1 MATNNKLKFYR
12 KATAPASPATGAIW
26 FDTANR
32 TVQVYT
38 GTEWEKYA
46 GNLNNATWDN
56 KTQTLVI
63 TKHDGSSITINLSD
77 VASASAMTSALALKA
92 DKSVV
97 DGIVA
102 DYLKGSDKTEL
113 SGAISTAKSDVIG
126 TAADAATASTIY
138 GAKKYADDKIA
149 ALDASVQSADG
160 DFVSVQVIQKD
171 GVIDGVSVIETDIAS
186 AATLAEVKGKVDAFF
201 AGADISA
208 TADKYK
214 DTLKELQTY
223 MTEDAAAA
231 TALTG
236 EVAKLK
242 AVTVNGQ
249 SVMNGEAANAIVLDA
264 GHIKLNNYQKVSA
277 SDLAATDTVLVA
289 LAKLE
294 ARVDAA
300 AAGGVQSVNGLTGSV
315 TIAEGAGN
323 GTIKVGT
330 EDVKVK
336 GLASAAYTEASAY
349 ATADQGSKAD
359 QAETDIAA
367 IKNYSINGKK
377 FSAANGGAVT
387 LTDSNITFDNPDSST
402 DYPFSGAENV
412 HEALIGLGNAA
423 KGLNTDKQDKITDLE
438 TIRSGAALGA
448 SSIQDVDAAPQQN
461 FITVTDSNATRI
473 IGANVSVADVDI
485 NNVAAANSAKLVTD
499 YAVKTYIDD
508 CIFWQEF

>member
-1 MATNNKLKFYR
+1 MSTNNKLKFYR

-26 FDTANR
+26 FDTTNR

-113 SGAISTAKSDVIG
+113 SGAINTAKSDVIG

-264 GHIKLNNYQKVSA
+264 GHIKLTNYKEVAA
-277 SDLAATDTVLVA
+277 SDLSATDTVLVA

-315 TIAEGAGN
+315 TIAEGTGN
-323 GTIKVGT
+323 GTIKVGA

-349 ATADQGSKAD
+349 ATAAQGSKAD

-367 IKNYSINGKK
+367 IKNYSVNGKK
-377 FSAANGGAVT
+377 FSVAAGGAVT
-387 LTDSNITFDNPDSST
+387 IGAGDIAYSGSLN
-402 DYPFSGAENV
+402 DYLEGQTVAGALNQAEVSFSEMD
-412 HEALIGLGNAA
+412 
-423 KGLNTDKQDKITDLE
+423 TRKQDKITDLE

-461 FITVTDSNATRI
+461 FITVTDSDATRI
-473 IGANVSVADVDI
+473 IGANVSVAGTDI
-485 NNVAAANSAKLVTD
+485 NNVTAANSAKLVTD

>member
-26 FDTANR
+26 FDTTNR

-264 GHIKLNNYQKVSA
+264 GHIKLTNYQKVSA

-315 TIAEGAGN
+315 TIAEGTGN
-323 GTIKVGT
+323 GTIKVGS

-349 ATADQGSKAD
+349 ATAAQGSKAD

-367 IKNYSINGKK
+367 IKNYSVNGRK
-377 FSAANGGAVT
+377 FSEASNGAITLYDSDISYEAGADNVYVKG
-387 LTDSNITFDNPDSST
+387 TDV
-402 DYPFSGAENV
+402 E
-412 HEALIGLGNAA
+412 EALDNAEA
-423 KGLNTDKQDKITDLE
+423 SFIAMNNAKQDKITDLE

>member
-138 GAKKYADDKIA
+138 GAKKYADEKVA
-149 ALDASVQSADG
+149 ALDATVTGNGGIVD
-160 DFVSVQVIQKD
+160 VTVTQVD
-171 GVIDGVSVIETDIAS
+171 GVITSVAVEDADVAS

-264 GHIKLNNYQKVSA
+264 GHIKLTNYQKVSA

-323 GTIKVGT
+323 GTIKVGA

-349 ATADQGSKAD
+349 ATAAQGSKAD

-367 IKNYSINGKK
+367 IKNYSVNGKK
-377 FSAANGGAVT
+377 FSAAEGGAVT
-387 LTDSNITFDNPDSST
+387 IGAGDIAFESPGGAT
-402 DYPFSGAENV
+402 DYPFNGAITVN
-412 HEALIGLGNAA
+412 EAFIGLGNAV
-423 KGLNTDKQDKITDLE
+423 KGLNTNKQDNISDLSD
-438 TIRSGAALGA
+438 IRSGAALGA

-485 NNVAAANSAKLVTD
+485 KNVAAANSAKLVTD

>member
-26 FDTANR
+26 FDTTNR

-264 GHIKLNNYQKVSA
+264 GHIKLTNYQKVSA
-277 SDLAATDTVLVA
+277 ADLAATDTVLVA

-323 GTIKVGT
+323 GTIKVGA

-349 ATADQGSKAD
+349 ATAAQGSKAD

-367 IKNYSINGKK
+367 IKNYSVNGRK
-377 FSAANGGAVT
+377 FSEASNGAITLYDSDISYEAGADNVYVKG
-387 LTDSNITFDNPDSST
+387 TDV
-402 DYPFSGAENV
+402 E
-412 HEALIGLGNAA
+412 EALDNAEA
-423 KGLNTDKQDKITDLE
+423 SFIAMNNAKQDKITDLE

-448 SSIQDVDAAPQQN
+448 SSIQDVDAAPNQN
-461 FITVTDSNATRI
+461 FITVTDSNATRS

-485 NNVAAANSAKLVTD
+485 KNVAAANSAKLVTD

>member
-26 FDTANR
+26 FDTTNR

-264 GHIKLNNYQKVSA
+264 GHIKLTNYQKVSA

-315 TIAEGAGN
+315 TIAEGTGN
-323 GTIKVGT
+323 GTIKVGST
-330 EDVKVK
+330 DVKVK

-349 ATADQGSKAD
+349 ATAAQGSKAD

-367 IKNYSINGKK
+367 IKNYSVNGRK
-377 FSAANGGAVT
+377 FSEASNGAITLYDSDISYEAGADNVYVKG
-387 LTDSNITFDNPDSST
+387 TDV
-402 DYPFSGAENV
+402 E
-412 HEALIGLGNAA
+412 EALDNAEA
-423 KGLNTDKQDKITDLE
+423 SFIAMNNAKQDKITDLE

-461 FITVTDSNATRI
+461 FITVTDSDATRI

-485 NNVAAANSAKLVTD
+485 KNVTAANSAKLVTD

>member
-12 KATAPASPATGAIW
+12 KATAPTSPVTGAIW
-26 FDTANR
+26 FDTTNR

-56 KTQTLVI
+56 TKQTLVI

-77 VASASAMTSALALKA
+77 VASASAMTAALALKA

-97 DGIVA
+97 DGIAA

-113 SGAISTAKSDVIG
+113 SGAIGTAKSEVIG
-126 TAADAATASTIY
+126 SAGDAATASTIY
-138 GAKKYADDKIA
+138 GAKKYADEKVA
-149 ALDASVQSADG
+149 ALDATITGTGTLVDITVTQVDGAITAVTVDDAD
-160 DFVSVQVIQKD
+160 V
-171 GVIDGVSVIETDIAS
+171 AS

-201 AGADISA
+201 KDADISE
-208 TADKYK
+208 TANQYK

-231 TALTG
+231 TSLTG

-264 GHIKLNNYQKVSA
+264 GHIKLTGYQDVVA

-300 AAGGVQSVNGLTGSV
+300 AAGGVQSINGLTGSV
-315 TIAEGAGN
+315 TIVEGAGN
-323 GTIKVGT
+323 GAIKVGDA
-330 EDVKVK
+330 DVKVK
-336 GLASAAYTEASAY
+336 GLASAAYTESSAY
-349 ATADQGSKAD
+349 ATSAQGAKAD
-359 QAETDIAA
+359 QAETDITA
-367 IKNYSINGKK
+367 IKNYSVNGKK
-377 FSAANGGAVT
+377 FSDAEGGAVT
-387 LTDSNITFDNPDSST
+387 IGAEDVAFDSTEGDM
-402 DYPFSGAENV
+402 DYPFYGAGYV
-412 HEALIGLGNAA
+412 QQAITGLGNAV

-438 TIRSGAALGA
+438 SIRGGAQTGA
-448 SSIQDVDAAPQQN
+448 TAIQTVNGTSEQ
-461 FITVTDSNATRI
+461 FITASTISKNVTIGATIKSIEDSTQDSNGLAT
-473 IGANVSVADVDI
+473 AHD
-485 NNVAAANSAKLVTD
+485 
-499 YAVKTYIDD
+499 VKTYIDD